1 MICEPVMKPHQV
13 CPATAAAQ
21 PSIARR
27 LALTL
32 ILSVGVLLSAS
43 SCATAPRDV
52 RFAEVDGHRVAYRVL
67 GAGEPAIV
75 MIAGLGDGMATFK
88 HVASELA
95 TTTTVIIYDRAGYG
109 ASDSA
114 PGARDAEAADRE
126 LSALLQQAGIDGP
139 YVLVG
144 HSLGGLYAE
153 YFAARHPDQVL
164 AVVLEESRPADFT
177 RRCEA
182 AGISSCTLP
191 ASMAWTLP
199 QGGRAELAALP
210 VTIAQV
216 EGVQEAR
223 SMPTLVLSRSTSANP
238 SAFDLLWSAAQRDL
252 TTRYPGARQLVASSG
267 GHYVHLDQP
276 EWFVEAV
283 RGFVSETTPV
293 IGVT

>member
-1 MICEPVMKPHQV
+1 MICESPMKPRRV
-13 CPATAAAQ
+13 FPAAHTTPA
-21 PSIARR
+21 SIARR
-27 LALTL
+27 LTLTL
-32 ILSVGVLLSAS
+32 ILGLGVLLSAA

-75 MIAGLGDGMATFK
+75 MIAGLGDGMATFQD
-88 HVASELA
+88 VASDLA
-95 TTTTVIIYDRAGYG
+95 TTTTVIVYDRAGYG
-109 ASDSA
+109 ASDRA

-126 LSALLQQAGIDGP
+126 LSALLQLSGIDGP

-164 AVVLEESRPADFT
+164 GVVLEESRPADFT

-199 QGGRAELAALP
+199 QGGGAELAALP
-210 VTIAQV
+210 ATFAQV
-216 EGVQEAR
+216 ERVQGA
-223 SMPTLVLSRSTSANP
+223 SGTTTLVLSRPTPANP
-238 SAFDLLWSAAQRDL
+238 SAFDILWSAAQRDL
-252 TTRYPGARQLVASSG
+252 TTRYPGARQLVASSS
-267 GHYVHLDQP
+267 GHYIHLDRP
-276 EWFVEAV
+276 EWLVEAV
-283 RGFVSETTPV
+283 RGFVSDDLAQ
-293 IGVT
+293 

>member
-1 MICEPVMKPHQV
+1 MKPHQV
-13 CPATAAAQ
+13 CPATPAAR

-27 LALTL
+27 LALNL
-32 ILSVGVLLSAS
+32 ILSVGVLLSAA

-75 MIAGLGDGMATFK
+75 MIAGLGDGMATFQE
-88 HVASELA
+88 VASELA

-109 ASDSA
+109 VSDSA
-114 PGARDAEAADRE
+114 PGVRDAEAVDRE
-126 LSALLQQAGIDGP
+126 LFALLQQTGIDGP

-164 AVVLEESRPADFT
+164 GIVLEESRPADFT

-191 ASMAWTLP
+191 ASTAWTLP
-199 QGGRAELAALP
+199 QGGRTELAALA
-210 VTIAQV
+210 TTAALV
-216 EGVQEAR
+216 ERVQGAR
-223 SMPTLVLSRSTSANP
+223 SMPTLVLSRPTPANP
-238 SAFDLLWSAAQRDL
+238 SAFDSLWSAAQRDL
-252 TTRYPGARQLVASSG
+252 AARYPDARQLVASSG
-267 GHYVHLDQP
+267 GHYIHLDQP
-276 EWFVEAV
+276 EWFVDAL
-283 RGFVSETTPV
+283 RGFVSDDLAQ
-293 IGVT
+293 